1 MGKHKVLFCNGFA
14 EQILNGLVYVA
25 LKKYG
30 LTIFSAISDSKEAG
44 TLRNVRS
51 TNKASS
57 VAMIWFFF
65 VIMFARDSSLWL
77 NS

>member
-25 LKKYG
+25 LKKYS
-30 LTIFSAISDSKEAG
+30 LTIFLAISDSKEAG
-44 TLRNVRS
+44 TLRNVGS
-51 TNKASS
+51 TNKAST
-57 VAMIWFFF
+57 VAMIWFFI
-65 VIMFARDSSLWL
+65 VIIFARDSSLWL

>member
-30 LTIFSAISDSKEAG
+30 LTIFSAISDSTKAG

-51 TNKASS
+51 TNKAPSM
-57 VAMIWFFF
+57 AMVWFFF